1 MTGIEERLKIYKKDG
16 KVVYEDGDQEVE
28 MAPDTFV
35 SMNFFCFA
43 PSFVDLCDAE
53 FRPFLEK
60 NITDIKSEFLMPKV
74 ADTFIKQKNG
84 IIDVIPTDAK
94 WFGVTYKEDAPVVKK
109 ELDQLLTAGAYP
121 DNLWA

>member
-1 MTGIEERLKIYKKDG
+1 MD
-16 KVVYEDGDQEVE
+16 
-28 MAPDTFV
+28 PDTIV

-43 PSFVDLCDAE
+43 PSFIELCDSE
-53 FRPFLEK
+53 FKPFLER

-74 ADTFIKQKNG
+74 ADTFIKEKNG
-84 IIDVIPTDAK
+84 IIDVIPTDDK

-109 ELDQLLTAGAYP
+109 ELDQLLANGAYP